1 MGQKIHRPGLA
12 GRVARLLSFGLV
24 IFVGSQAAD
33 AKQCSVAM
41 PSTPHGHWSYR
52 IIDGRKCWYQGENNF
67 PKSLLQWPE
76 RAPALSAFG
85 RAEPSRDEEP
95 LPPSQPRNQS
105 GSDQCCKTPLGDS
118 ESFEARWRALEVM
131 R

>member
-1 MGQKIHRPGLA
+1 MGQKIHRLGLA
-12 GRVARLLSFGLV
+12 GRVARLLPFGLV

-33 AKQCSVAM
+33 ARQCSVAI
-41 PSTPHGHWSYR
+41 PSNPHGHWSYR

-76 RAPALSAFG
+76 QAPALSAFG
-85 RAEPSRDEEP
+85 RAEPSRDEEQ
-95 LPPSQPRNQS
+95 LPPSQPLNQS
-105 GSDQCCKTPLGDS
+105 GSDQCCKPLLGDS